1 MEIDKSFVDAMRN
14 ERGEGARGTRVSKPS
29 TCRHVVVDSTDK
41 EEKGSTSLGMIRHWP
56 RHSLLS
62 SKPRWRILSYFFFT
76 FRFLLERERRKEE
89 RKKEKSLEQAYE
101 TAPTDAI
108 RVEFSSSCKHEWKNS
123 SFRQKKFQKIEYF
136 FRYELLPLHHPGKEE
151 RKISSSKR
159 ILNISKKR
167 ETVFLRNLQME
178 KIGQRVTK
186 REKDHVLS

>member
-1 MEIDKSFVDAMRN
+1 MLWETSVVR
-14 ERGEGARGTRVSKPS
+14 ERGEGHVSLTLHLSPCRRRLYGQRREGQHKPGY
-29 TCRHVVVDSTDK
+29 DK
-41 EEKGSTSLGMIRHWP
+41 TLAET
-56 RHSLLS
+56 LS
-62 SKPRWRILSYFFFT
+62 SLQQAKMEDIKLLLFHFSFPPREGET
-76 FRFLLERERRKEE
+76 KE
-89 RKKEKSLEQAYE
+89 RKKEREISWTGLWNCA
-101 TAPTDAI
+101 DGSAI

>member
-1 MEIDKSFVDAMRN
+1 MKLRRRTQSALNFHQVVN
-14 ERGEGARGTRVSKPS
+14 TSER
-29 TCRHVVVDSTDK
+29 
-41 EEKGSTSLGMIRHWP
+41 
-56 RHSLLS
+56 
-62 SKPRWRILSYFFFT
+62 
-76 FRFLLERERRKEE
+76 
-89 RKKEKSLEQAYE
+89 
-101 TAPTDAI
+101 
-108 RVEFSSSCKHEWKNS
+108 KNS